1 MLFTTNFHGM
11 TEWVVHGYSIKDR
24 LVDVWLVSS
33 VCIERNDV
41 TIIADSNQGGKSEEG
56 WRV

>member
-1 MLFTTNFHGM
+1 M

-33 VCIERNDV
+33 VYSIERNDV

>member
-1 MLFTTNFHGM
+1 M